1 MPGLKKGEQLKK
13 RTQKRKQNQRNNNK
27 VAQRGDFGGQL
38 GNVVQKGLGST
49 LRMYPETIN
58 FAEVYTDPFSIKEAR
73 LPFLPI
79 YSTKTVRSIV
89 RANGAIGTNGFGFVT
104 CVPMWGVVNNNDSV
118 FWSQATYT
126 GISIA
131 AAGVGVSSA
140 PASKISY
147 TKASFDST
155 DVNSLAARCVAYG
168 IRVKYTGTE
177 LNSAGEWFAAQT
189 NPKVSMIGFTSD
201 SLRKVQGHK
210 TSTFADRS
218 WHVYN
223 RMITSRLD
231 AEFLNLNSG
240 IWEATTLPGSNA
252 GENNGYIAIIVQG
265 TPGGTF
271 DIEVAGHYEV
281 IGPNLDT
288 EKIGRVDEFNA
299 QNLISTGMK
308 LRHKDNTSLDHTSS
322 LKNEDTSKRLFD
334 FIKDGAKK
342 LIPII
347 GDLTGTSNI
356 ISAVREFMG

>member
-1 MPGLKKGEQLKK
+1 MKNLSKAQLLALMPGLKKGEQLKK

-104 CVPMWGVVNNNDSV
+104 CIPMWGVVNNNDSV

-131 AAGVGVSSA
+131 STGTGVSSA

-147 TKASFDST
+147 TTANFDAT
-155 DVNSLAARCVAYG
+155 NVNSLAARCVAYG

-189 NPKVSMIGFTSD
+189 NPKVGMVGFTSD

-252 GENNGYIAIIVQG
+252 GENNGYMSIIVQG

-271 DIEVAGHYEV
+271 DIEVAEH
-281 IGPNLDT
+281 L
-288 EKIGRVDEFNA
+288 
-299 QNLISTGMK
+299 S
-308 LRHKDNTSLDHTSS
+308 
-322 LKNEDTSKRLFD
+322 
-334 FIKDGAKK
+334 
-342 LIPII
+342 
-347 GDLTGTSNI
+347 
-356 ISAVREFMG
+356 

>member
-104 CVPMWGVVNNNDSV
+104 CIPMWGVVNNNDSV

-131 AAGVGVSSA
+131 STGTGVSSA

-147 TKASFDST
+147 TTANFDAT
-155 DVNSLAARCVAYG
+155 NVNSLAARCVAYG

-189 NPKVSMIGFTSD
+189 NPKVGMVGFTSD

-210 TSTFADRS
+210 TSTFADR
-218 WHVYN
+218 
-223 RMITSRLD
+223 
-231 AEFLNLNSG
+231 
-240 IWEATTLPGSNA
+240 
-252 GENNGYIAIIVQG
+252 
-265 TPGGTF
+265 
-271 DIEVAGHYEV
+271 
-281 IGPNLDT
+281 
-288 EKIGRVDEFNA
+288 
-299 QNLISTGMK
+299 
-308 LRHKDNTSLDHTSS
+308 
-322 LKNEDTSKRLFD
+322 
-334 FIKDGAKK
+334 
-342 LIPII
+342 IP
-347 GDLTGTSNI
+347 
-356 ISAVREFMG
+356 